1 MEPGSG
7 TTIMSYAGIT
17 GEDDVAGFSDP
28 YFHYISILQMANYL
42 QGNSCAT
49 ELTLANNPPE
59 IQTLTDYNI
68 PKGTAF
74 VLTGDA
80 TDLDSGDVLTYTWEQ
95 ADSGI
100 VTANTFGPEN
110 VSGANFRSLPPTIS
124 PQRYFPKL
132 SRVASG
138 NLTQINPTED
148 SAWETV
154 SNVERDMNFALTVR
168 DNAPGGGQVTSALMT
183 VTVANNS
190 GPFLVTSQANAV
202 SYPAG
207 SVQSVTWD
215 VSGTNEAP
223 VSVQEVDIYLSLD
236 SGNSFPIVLAEQV
249 PNDGEQKVLLPGSA
263 TSGGRIMVKAAN
275 NIFFAV
281 NSTDFTIT
289 ETEIVMDFESLDHEV
304 CLPNGL
310 VIPFEYETYLG
321 FNETVSFSVPDTPA
335 GIGVAFTPDST
346 DTSTPVNLIISISTG
361 IPPGTYPITVT
372 ATGSTI
378 TETVPLQL
386 NIYENSFPGI
396 TLNAPA
402 DNAIDV
408 SLRPLLQWEDNVNY
422 TAFEVEIAT
431 DVGFSNVV
439 DTGIVIQNQF
449 RPQGLQGNTTYFW
462 RIKPENSC
470 GEGTFSSAFSF
481 TTIQPDC
488 KTREAAGLPKS
499 ISSTGTPTVTSEIT
513 FLNDL
518 PIADID
524 VQLDIDHSYL
534 SDLVIRLISP
544 SGTEVTLVSK
554 SCDSDQNINAIFDDD
569 APALICGGN
578 PGISGTV
585 KPLQSLS
592 SFYGES
598 TLGTWILEVSDTV
611 REDGGLINGFSLTI
625 CAEGQYR
632 PDDDNDGVFDDTDDL
647 CLGTPEGTEVNTDG
661 CPVYRFDQDNFALAI
676 TSESCIGNNDGTIEI
691 VPAQSL
697 DYSVSIIGPG
707 TNVNDNFTNSYL
719 LSNLSAGT
727 YQICISGTEGIITY
741 ETLCFEAVISEP
753 EPIDVNA
760 VVSPDGIDL
769 TLNLTGADFFNIEL
783 NGVLTRTSAPVVLLK
798 LDAGPNTLRVSG
810 DLPCQGQFE
819 ETYFRG
825 DRTLLFPNPAENEFS
840 IFLVEPQSGLEVT
853 VFDVQGR
860 LFKRFRYTDSLIQFG
875 VDASDWPSG
884 LYFISLKGRS
894 LTETHKLIK
903 R

>member
-1 MEPGSG
+1 
-7 TTIMSYAGIT
+7 
-17 GEDDVAGFSDP
+17 
-28 YFHYISILQMANYL
+28 
-42 QGNSCAT
+42 
-49 ELTLANNPPE
+49 
-59 IQTLTDYNI
+59 
-68 PKGTAF
+68 
-74 VLTGDA
+74 
-80 TDLDSGDVLTYTWEQ
+80 
-95 ADSGI
+95 
-100 VTANTFGPEN
+100 
-110 VSGANFRSLPPTIS
+110 
-124 PQRYFPKL
+124 
-132 SRVASG
+132 
-138 NLTQINPTED
+138 
-148 SAWETV
+148 
-154 SNVERDMNFALTVR
+154 
-168 DNAPGGGQVTSALMT
+168 
-183 VTVANNS
+183 
-190 GPFLVTSQANAV
+190 
-202 SYPAG
+202 
-207 SVQSVTWD
+207 
-215 VSGTNEAP
+215 
-223 VSVQEVDIYLSLD
+223 
-236 SGNSFPIVLAEQV
+236 
-249 PNDGEQKVLLPGSA
+249 
-263 TSGGRIMVKAAN
+263 
-275 NIFFAV
+275 
-281 NSTDFTIT
+281 
-289 ETEIVMDFESLDHEV
+289 
-304 CLPNGL
+304 
-310 VIPFEYETYLG
+310 
-321 FNETVSFSVPDTPA
+321 
-335 GIGVAFTPDST
+335 
-346 DTSTPVNLIISISTG
+346 
-361 IPPGTYPITVT
+361 
-372 ATGSTI
+372 
-378 TETVPLQL
+378 L
-386 NIYENSFPGI
+386 NIYENLFPGI

-860 LFKRFRYTDSLIQFG
+860 LFKRFRYTDSLNQFG
-875 VDASDWPSG
+875 VDASNWPSG

-894 LTETHKLIK
+894 FIETHKLIK